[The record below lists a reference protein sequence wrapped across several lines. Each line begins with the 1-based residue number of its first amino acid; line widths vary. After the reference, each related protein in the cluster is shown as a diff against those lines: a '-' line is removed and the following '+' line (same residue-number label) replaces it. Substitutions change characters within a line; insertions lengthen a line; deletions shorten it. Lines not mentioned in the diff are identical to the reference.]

1 MTVPLRLA
9 PVASALALAACV
21 APSVASRDGQA
32 RSGDHQVMVGTEA
45 FLARVAPDAPGL
57 MLTAAGARPVA
68 GQAVAVTR
76 AAGRMAFDEGG
87 LAKKAAREGCLAA
100 GGRFQE
106 TAIGGYQAAGAWLFR
121 GACA

>member
-1 MTVPLRLA
+1 MTLPARLA
-9 PVASALALAACV
+9 PVASMLALAACV
-21 APSVASRDGQA
+21 APSDAPRGGQA
-32 RSGDHQVMVGTEA
+32 RTGDQSVTVGAEA
-45 FLARVAPDAPGL
+45 FLARIAPDAPGL
-57 MLTAAGARPVA
+57 MLTADGAKPVA

-76 AAGRMAFDEGG
+76 AAGPMEFDEGA
-87 LAKKAAREGCLAA
+87 LAKQAARAGCLAA

>member
-1 MTVPLRLA
+1 MSAGLRLA

-21 APSVASRDGQA
+21 APSDAPRGGQA
-32 RSGDHQVMVGTEA
+32 RAGDQQVMVGTEA

-57 MLTAAGARPVA
+57 ILTAAGAKPVV

-76 AAGRMAFDEGG
+76 AAGAMAFDEGA
-87 LAKKAAREGCLAA
+87 LAKKAARAGCLAA

-106 TAIGGYQAAGAWLFR
+106 AAIGGYQATGAWLFR